1 MRLCRVNADGLCTR
15 NCEESPE
22 NPELAGLC
30 ERAGLVPME
39 ERMHHWRRDGSQ
51 GHYVHHTTADSGRGT
66 DAIGVGLSEDVLGPF
81 SSAKL
86 AGQVADAL
94 NNAYRLGWDDNE
106 EEHGGEE
113 FAPEYDDN
121 DMENPYPR
129 DREDGEGL
137 GMARPS
143 YGD

>member
-22 NPELAGLC
+22 NPGLAGLC

-39 ERMHHWRRDGSQ
+39 DRMHHWRRGGSE
-51 GHYVHHTTADSGRGT
+51 GRYVHHSSDDAGHGT
-66 DAIGVGLSEDVLGPF
+66 DSIGVGLGEDVLGPF
-81 SSAKL
+81 SSARL

-106 EEHGGEE
+106 EEHGSEE
-113 FAPEYDDN
+113 FAPPEYDDN
-121 DMENPYPR
+121 DTENPYPR
-129 DREDGEGL
+129 DREDGEGFT
-137 GMARPS
+137 RPS